1 VELVLSEHFNLSER
15 ILKVIEKAIIS
26 GSIKPG
32 ERINET
38 EIARSL
44 GTSKSPVREALKR
57 LEGEGI
63 VEPLPRKGYFVRKID
78 RERIEEFFDIIT
90 IIEPAIV
97 RMSLRKGSRGVWRK
111 IDGFIK
117 DMEREL
123 RKRDY
128 DEYLVLNDEFHTYF
142 YELTENEWA
151 IKISQML
158 RKQATMLRSLS
169 LYTRNR
175 FSASIVE
182 HRAIAEA
189 YKSGDSGQLTKAVEN
204 HLLRFKENIIQS
216 DLLKSGEKGQVE
228 PKSNSFI

>member
-1 VELVLSEHFNLSER
+1 
-15 ILKVIEKAIIS
+15 
-26 GSIKPG
+26 
-32 ERINET
+32 
-38 EIARSL
+38 
-44 GTSKSPVREALKR
+44 
-57 LEGEGI
+57 
-63 VEPLPRKGYFVRKID
+63 
-78 RERIEEFFDIIT
+78 
-90 IIEPAIV
+90 
-97 RMSLRKGSRGVWRK
+97 MSLRKGSRGVWRK

-128 DEYLVLNDEFHTYF
+128 DEYLVLNDQFHTFF

-182 HRAIAEA
+182 HRTIAEA

-216 DLLKSGEKGQVE
+216 
-228 PKSNSFI
+228 